1 MDEKAIIERCQNGD
15 VAAFEE
21 LIAEY
26 QKKVINSAYAMLG
39 NREDAYDMA
48 QEIFL
53 KVFGN
58 ISKFNR
64 QSSFSTWLYRVT
76 RNMCLDEIRRR
87 KRRDSRVVN
96 ITGEKDEE
104 IYDLQIADTAKGP
117 EEIAE
122 QDAVVQQVRGAIN
135 ELSEDYKTAM
145 ILREIQELD
154 YQQIADVLECSIG
167 TVKSRISR
175 GRKMLRE
182 KLSECEEL
190 FT

>member
-1 MDEKAIIERCQNGD
+1 MSEEAVIARCQNGD

-21 LIAEY
+21 LIAVY
-26 QKKVINSAYAMLG
+26 QKKVINSAYSILG

-53 KVFGN
+53 KIFAN
-58 ISKFNR
+58 ISKFNQ

-76 RNMCLDEIRRR
+76 RNMCLDELRRR
-87 KRRDSRVVN
+87 KRHDSRVVS
-96 ITGEKDEE
+96 ITGEKDDDS
-104 IYDLQIADTAKGP
+104 YDMQIADTARGP
-117 EEIAE
+117 EDIAA
-122 QDAVVQQVRGAIN
+122 QGAVVQQVRLAIN
-135 ELSEDYKTAM
+135 ELPEDYRTSL
-145 ILREIQELD
+145 ILREMEGLD
-154 YQQIADVLECSIG
+154 YQQIADILECSIG

-182 KLSECEEL
+182 KLSQCEEL